1 MAEGIEPTIY
11 TCECCGKKIKSYTF
25 EDGTTMSPEEIV
37 AKSKETYGKAM
48 CMDCVFALAESE
60 EETAEEEIE
69 KAEEK
74 DMNLELEFDNDT
86 NN

>member
-1 MAEGIEPTIY
+1 
-11 TCECCGKKIKSYTF
+11 
-25 EDGTTMSPEEIV
+25 MSAEEIV

-48 CMDCVFALAESE
+48 CMDCVFALSEEAE

-69 KAEEK
+69 KAEEEN
-74 DMNLELEFDNDT
+74 MNLELEFDNDT